1 MSQFEAN
8 SGIDRN
14 ALRGL
19 LHAARPRAGAG
30 SCAPGGGLAMTR
42 LRNLGLAR
50 KFALPGLDGGV
61 PAAGH
66 WTEFR
71 A

>member
-1 MSQFEAN
+1 
-8 SGIDRN
+8 
-14 ALRGL
+14 
-19 LHAARPRAGAG
+19 
-30 SCAPGGGLAMTR
+30 MTK

-50 KFALPGLDGGV
+50 KFALPGPDSGAS
-61 PAAGH
+61 AAGH